1 MRLVTR
7 RIISESINALR
18 TLTEC
23 CILSKKCNFL
33 SDLWIDN
40 TAITGGRQLE
50 RTEDAE
56 KAIESMYLET
66 NASTS

>member
-33 SDLWIDN
+33 SDLWID
-40 TAITGGRQLE
+40 
-50 RTEDAE
+50 
-56 KAIESMYLET
+56 KYLASLYNEYDLAVNNET
-66 NASTS
+66 YFKIRKSIGAYG